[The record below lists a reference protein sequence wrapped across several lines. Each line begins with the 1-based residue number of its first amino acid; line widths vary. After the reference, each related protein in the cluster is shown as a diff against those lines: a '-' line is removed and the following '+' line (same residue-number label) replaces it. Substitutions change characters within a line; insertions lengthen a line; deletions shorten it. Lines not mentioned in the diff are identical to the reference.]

1 MVTGIKRIRHRVH
14 YFPAG
19 FSTLLHYFFA
29 KRKRMEKVKLLLSL
43 FFFSVL
49 ITAIP
54 YETVTAK
61 FRFLSFIFFAPKS
74 HGIKQSLW
82 GT

>member
-1 MVTGIKRIRHRVH
+1 MVKCIKRIRHRVH

-19 FSTLLHYFFA
+19 FNTVASSFFA

-61 FRFLSFIFFAPKS
+61 FRFLSIIFFAPKS
-74 HGIKQSLW
+74 HGIKESLW